1 MSYSIIED
9 IDDMLGQ
16 NANQVPK
23 NMRQPPNPVMQ
34 NATQMMTSFNT
45 PSPSSMGRYNNLDTY
60 HSYNPQKAMY
70 MHDRNDVA
78 SKYYEKQDR
87 VQPRLSVPRISV
99 NALQQ
104 DEFQHKT
111 NVKDVVKI
119 FREEEMQFSDKEK
132 GESKKEKKEKRE
144 KDDEFRDLTNL
155 QLFSEIHKMSTVFTN
170 LLQRHD
176 DHVDMLRKKIEC
188 IEMTQKGIL
197 FLLFI
202 ILLLVLL
209 KSNHTIAK

>member
-1 MSYSIIED
+1 MSYSVIED
-9 IDDMLGQ
+9 IDDMLGP
-16 NANQVPK
+16 NAHQVPK
-23 NMRQPPNPVMQ
+23 NMRQPQNPVMQ
-34 NATQMMTSFNT
+34 NATQMMSSFNT
-45 PSPSSMGRYNNLDTY
+45 PLSPTMGRYNNLDTY
-60 HSYNPQKAMY
+60 HSYDPQKAMY

-104 DEFQHKT
+104 DEFKHKT
-111 NVKDVVKI
+111 SVKDVVKI
-119 FREEEMQFSDKEK
+119 FREEEMQFSEKDK
-132 GESKKEKKEKRE
+132 GESKKEKKRE
-144 KDDEFRDLTNL
+144 KEDEFRDLTNL

-209 KSNHTIAK
+209 KSNHVITK

>member
-1 MSYSIIED
+1 
-9 IDDMLGQ
+9 
-16 NANQVPK
+16 
-23 NMRQPPNPVMQ
+23 MQ
-34 NATQMMTSFNT
+34 NATQMMSSFNT
-45 PSPSSMGRYNNLDTY
+45 PLSPTMGRYNNLDTY
-60 HSYNPQKAMY
+60 HSYDPQKAMY

-87 VQPRLSVPRISV
+87 VQPRLTVPRISV

-104 DEFQHKT
+104 DEFKHKT
-111 NVKDVVKI
+111 SVKDVVKI
-119 FREEEMQFSDKEK
+119 FREEEMQISDK
-132 GESKKEKKEKRE
+132 GEGKKEKKDKRE
-144 KDDEFRDLTNL
+144 KENEFRDLTNI
-155 QLFSEIHKMSTVFTN
+155 QLFSEINKMSTIFTN

-209 KSNHTIAK
+209 KSNHVITK

>member
-9 IDDMLGQ
+9 IDDMLGP
-16 NANQVPK
+16 NSHQVPK
-23 NMRQPPNPVMQ
+23 NMRRPQNPVIQ
-34 NATQMMTSFNT
+34 NATQMMSSFNT
-45 PSPSSMGRYNNLDTY
+45 PLSPTMGRYNNLDTY
-60 HSYNPQKAMY
+60 HSYDPQKAMY

-104 DEFQHKT
+104 DEFKHKT
-111 NVKDVVKI
+111 SVKDVVKI
-119 FREEEMQFSDKEK
+119 FREEEMQFSEKDK
-132 GESKKEKKEKRE
+132 GESKKEKKRE
-144 KDDEFRDLTNL
+144 KEDEFRDLTNL
-155 QLFSEIHKMSTVFTN
+155 QLFSEINKMSTVFTN

-176 DHVDMLRKKIEC
+176 EHVDMLRKKIEC

-209 KSNHTIAK
+209 KSNHVITK

>member
-1 MSYSIIED
+1 
-9 IDDMLGQ
+9 
-16 NANQVPK
+16 
-23 NMRQPPNPVMQ
+23 MRRPQNPVMQ
-34 NATQMMTSFNT
+34 NATQMMSSFNT
-45 PSPSSMGRYNNLDTY
+45 PLSPTMGRYNNLDTY
-60 HSYNPQKAMY
+60 HSYDPQKAMY

-104 DEFQHKT
+104 DEFKHKT
-111 NVKDVVKI
+111 SVKDVVKI
-119 FREEEMQFSDKEK
+119 FREEEMQFSEKDK
-132 GESKKEKKEKRE
+132 GESKKEKKRE
-144 KDDEFRDLTNL
+144 KEDEFRDLTNL
-155 QLFSEIHKMSTVFTN
+155 QLFSEINKMSTVFTN

-176 DHVDMLRKKIEC
+176 EHVDMLRKKIEC

-209 KSNHTIAK
+209 KSNHVITK